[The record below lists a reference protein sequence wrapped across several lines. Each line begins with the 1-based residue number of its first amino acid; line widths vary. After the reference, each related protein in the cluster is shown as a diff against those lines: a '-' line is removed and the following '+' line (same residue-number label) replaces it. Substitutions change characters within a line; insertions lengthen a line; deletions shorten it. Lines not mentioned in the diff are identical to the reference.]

1 MKSWRETALV
11 FDEMARL
18 RKAGR
23 ACALATLTR
32 VTGSSYRRPGARL
45 LIRDD
50 GSILGNVSG
59 GCLEEDLRERAK
71 KVIASGQPESIH
83 YDTGEAIELTWR
95 LRSYAQDCEAYLKAT
110 VAYDAEIASA
120 WNVYPSALMPER
132 ETAELLGL
140 KLAGHPNP
148 KRLFTTDG
156 IPPLLRK
163 SELIRSEE
171 EVKNR

>member
-1 MKSWRETALV
+1 MRPEPNAISALLSEAGISAEVDTVLLGTVARLSVGAVLTALAAFKSAGYESLV
-11 FDEMARL
+11 DFD
-18 RKAGR
+18 G
-23 ACALATLTR
+23 
-32 VTGSSYRRPGARL
+32 
-45 LIRDD
+45 I
-50 GSILGNVSG
+50 
-59 GCLEEDLRERAK
+59 
-71 KVIASGQPESIH
+71 
-83 YDTGEAIELTWR
+83 DTGEAIELTWR

-110 VAYDAEIASA
+110 VAYDAEVASA

>member
-1 MKSWRETALV
+1 MRPEPNAISALLSAAGVSAEVDTVLLGVVTRVAAGETLTALAA
-11 FDEMARL
+11 F
-18 RKAGR
+18 KAGGYES
-23 ACALATLTR
+23 L
-32 VTGSSYRRPGARL
+32 V
-45 LIRDD
+45 DFD
-50 GSILGNVSG
+50 GI
-59 GCLEEDLRERAK
+59 
-71 KVIASGQPESIH
+71 
-83 YDTGEAIELTWR
+83 DTGEAIELTWR
-95 LRSYAQDCEAYLKAT
+95 LRSYAQDCEVYLKAT
-110 VAYDAEIASA
+110 VAYDAEIPSA

-140 KLAGHPNP
+140 MLAGHPNP

>member
-1 MKSWRETALV
+1 MRPEPNAISALLSEAGISAEVDTVLLGTVARLSIGDVLTALAAFKSAGYESLV
-11 FDEMARL
+11 DFD
-18 RKAGR
+18 G
-23 ACALATLTR
+23 
-32 VTGSSYRRPGARL
+32 
-45 LIRDD
+45 I
-50 GSILGNVSG
+50 
-59 GCLEEDLRERAK
+59 
-71 KVIASGQPESIH
+71 
-83 YDTGEAIELTWR
+83 DTGEAIELTWR

-110 VAYDAEIASA
+110 VAYDAEVASA

>member
-1 MKSWRETALV
+1 LRPEPNAISALLSGAGVSAEVDTVLLGVVARLDAGDVLTALAA
-11 FDEMARL
+11 F
-18 RKAGR
+18 KAGGYES
-23 ACALATLTR
+23 L
-32 VTGSSYRRPGARL
+32 V
-45 LIRDD
+45 DFD
-50 GSILGNVSG
+50 GI
-59 GCLEEDLRERAK
+59 
-71 KVIASGQPESIH
+71 
-83 YDTGEAIELTWR
+83 DTGEAIELTWR
-95 LRSYAQDCEAYLKAT
+95 VRSYAQDCEAYLKAT

>member
-1 MKSWRETALV
+1 LQPDATAIRSLLADAGITADVDDVLLGCVARVEPSDALGALSAFRAAGYESLV
-11 FDEMARL
+11 DL
-18 RKAGR
+18 
-23 ACALATLTR
+23 
-32 VTGSSYRRPGARL
+32 
-45 LIRDD
+45 D
-50 GSILGNVSG
+50 GT
-59 GCLEEDLRERAK
+59 
-71 KVIASGQPESIH
+71 
-83 YDTGEAIELTWR
+83 DTSTAIELTWR
-95 LRSYAQDCEAYLKAT
+95 VRSYSADCEAYLKTT

-163 SELIRSEE
+163 DVPIRSEE

>member
-1 MKSWRETALV
+1 MRPEPNAISALLSAAGISAEMDAVLIGTVARVDVGDALTALAAFKSAGYESLV
-11 FDEMARL
+11 DFD
-18 RKAGR
+18 G
-23 ACALATLTR
+23 
-32 VTGSSYRRPGARL
+32 
-45 LIRDD
+45 I
-50 GSILGNVSG
+50 
-59 GCLEEDLRERAK
+59 
-71 KVIASGQPESIH
+71 
-83 YDTGEAIELTWR
+83 DTGEAIELTWR

>member
-1 MKSWRETALV
+1 MRPEPNAISALLSEAGISAEVDTVLLGTVARLSVGDVLTALAAFKSAGYESLV
-11 FDEMARL
+11 DFD
-18 RKAGR
+18 G
-23 ACALATLTR
+23 
-32 VTGSSYRRPGARL
+32 
-45 LIRDD
+45 I
-50 GSILGNVSG
+50 
-59 GCLEEDLRERAK
+59 
-71 KVIASGQPESIH
+71 
-83 YDTGEAIELTWR
+83 DTGEAIELTWR

-110 VAYDAEIASA
+110 VAYDAEVASA

>member
-1 MKSWRETALV
+1 MQPDATTLSALLTAADVSAEVDTVLLGTVARVDAGDALTALAA
-11 FDEMARL
+11 F
-18 RKAGR
+18 KAGGYES
-23 ACALATLTR
+23 L
-32 VTGSSYRRPGARL
+32 V
-45 LIRDD
+45 DFD
-50 GSILGNVSG
+50 GI
-59 GCLEEDLRERAK
+59 
-71 KVIASGQPESIH
+71 
-83 YDTGEAIELTWR
+83 DTGEAIELTWR
-95 LRSYAQDCEAYLKAT
+95 VRSYAADCEAYLKAT

-120 WNVYPSALMPER
+120 WNIYPSALMSER